1 MAWLGGHWRRATLS
15 LHGACYTLGGAVT
28 SGLLGLSLHAFVGAS
43 LPAAPIAPGQWV
55 ALACAIGF
63 CAFPIATHG
72 RTWGRFSRVPRIA
85 ILALAVTGLGGIL
98 IHLTHGLLPAGEAGP
113 DAAVLA
119 AYRTGI
125 LAAAAVALAW
135 TGWWRRM
142 REAEILVYPVL
153 AAGGLKLIL
162 EDIPAGRPATLVA
175 SLVFFG
181 GALILAPALTR
192 RRAVQPPASS

>member
-1 MAWLGGHWRRATLS
+1 
-15 LHGACYTLGGAVT
+15 
-28 SGLLGLSLHAFVGAS
+28 
-43 LPAAPIAPGQWV
+43 
-55 ALACAIGF
+55 
-63 CAFPIATHG
+63 
-72 RTWGRFSRVPRIA
+72 VPRMA
-85 ILALAVTGLGGIL
+85 ILALAVAGMGGVL
-98 IHLTHGLLPAGEAGP
+98 ISLTHGLLPAGETGP

-125 LAAAAVALAW
+125 LAAAAVALAGL
-135 TGWWRRM
+135 GWWRRM

-153 AAGGLKLIL
+153 AAGGLKLVL

-192 RRAVQPPASS
+192 RRAARPSASS